1 MLKHEGGLEMSFFAV
16 QVKSGQ
22 EIEAKEMLKAVFSKL
37 KSIEVKAIYALES
50 FTHVVQQGKAADK
63 LSECLDDN
71 DILEYLQAKRVREN
85 LRNLRTAYAEMP
97 EGHGEM
103 TMMQESYEQ
112 EMKEQTK
119 SLKENKPSKRLSV
132 VLKGY
137 ILLELTEDVFE
148 LPRTIWQAVMSVS
161 KVSSILSPYCIPEE
175 EVEQFFETIDLT
187 PSVEINVDQDNSDD
201 VISDEKRDECVHS
214 VQQSPIAHWMEKCR
228 LFISRKKKKVSIPL
242 PLFHYFL
249 ENKAEMVDETELP
262 SFIQRIMRSV
272 RLEVSG

>member
-1 MLKHEGGLEMSFFAV
+1 MSFFAV

-22 EIEAKEMLKAVFSKL
+22 EIEAKEMLRAVFSRL

-50 FTHVVQQGKAADK
+50 FTHLVQQGKEADK

-97 EGHGEM
+97 AGHGEM
-103 TMMQESYEQ
+103 AAMQESYEE
-112 EMKEQTK
+112 EMKVQTRC
-119 SLKENKPSKRLSV
+119 LKEKKPSKRLSV

-137 ILLELTEDVFE
+137 ILLELAEDVLE
-148 LPRTIWQAVMSVS
+148 LPQTIWQAVMSVS

-187 PSVEINVDQDNSDD
+187 PSVEISLDQDASDA
-201 VISDEKRDECVHS
+201 VMSDEKRDECAHS

-249 ENKAEMVDETELP
+249 ENKAEMGGETAIP
-262 SFIQRIMRSV
+262 SIVQRIIRSV
-272 RLEVSG
+272 RLEVGG